1 MRNKI
6 IVIGGLGFS
15 AIHLAH
21 LAMQDHQVEIIHC
34 TEGLEKVKP
43 LIDSFSD
50 SRHLVKN
57 TIIPE
62 IKLIQTRDSKGKLFE
77 PVKSKYHK

>member
-1 MRNKI
+1 MRKVYI
-6 IVIGGLGFS
+6 IGDIGFS

-21 LAMQDHQVEIIHC
+21 IAMQHHQIEIIHR
-34 TEGLEKVKP
+34 TEELEKVMP
-43 LIDSFSD
+43 LIDPFSNG
-50 SRHLVKN
+50 RNLLKN

-62 IKLIQTRDSKGKLFE
+62 IELIQTRDSKGKLFE